1 MIELNFIDDT
11 LNDRWKD
18 HSCHSYHIS
27 MVQKVIKGFKY
38 DEIIIEFQ
46 NDSKPISYFATF
58 PLQRDFIVEMINFAV
73 YQYKKSLISI
83 KSINCPENHNLK
95 KKKNAI

>member
-58 PLQRDFIVEMINFAV
+58 PL
-73 YQYKKSLISI
+73 
-83 KSINCPENHNLK
+83 
-95 KKKNAI
+95 